1 MEIVE
6 FRSARSDVFPAPTP
20 TAGTLPSSLP
30 VEVEAGGVAPEVEIE
45 TPVAPVALAWITWKE
60 IGSDNA
66 IKRFAG
72 ALALRTTPGFLC
84 IGPANT
90 LWPSRLKKR
99 TSKEKSMFDVAT
111 EEEARRREWM
121 FHAQGE
127 SGSLNC
133 HGKLC

>member
-72 ALALRTTPGFLC
+72 ALALRTTPGFLFH
-84 IGPANT
+84 ISTTTVNRSVSNLPLYWTSQYT
-90 LWPSRLKKR
+90 LA
-99 TSKEKSMFDVAT
+99 E
-111 EEEARRREWM
+111 
-121 FHAQGE
+121 
-127 SGSLNC
+127 
-133 HGKLC
+133 